1 MLTARTE
8 VTDRMLISVDATSG
22 RFSPRMPG
30 TATDDPSQRPA
41 PPLGPDEFV
50 TDLSQ
55 ERIKRWPVP
64 RPHQREPA
72 SRIEVRVKA
81 SSRVLAPHR

>member
-64 RPHQREPA
+64 A
-72 SRIEVRVKA
+72 A
-81 SSRVLAPHR
+81 SSTRTSEPHRSPSQGQ